1 MSRVLLGHSYFLRF
15 DPKLWQAMQPYPP
28 LGTLYAA
35 AVLREHGHEVRF
47 FDAMLAESTDG
58 WRRMLTDER
67 PDVAVLFEDN
77 FNYLSKMCLLRMR
90 EAAFEMIGA
99 AREYGCRVIVG
110 GADVT
115 DNAADYLRRGAS
127 FALLGE
133 GEETLCELLAALE
146 SGGDPNAVLGL
157 AYLDESGEVVS
168 TGRRPVIRD
177 LDVLPPPARDLVDMD
192 AYRRAWRPH
201 GRHSMNLV
209 TSRGCPF
216 HCNWCAKPIWGQRY
230 GVRSPRDVAEEI
242 RGLRALGAQH
252 LWFMD
257 DILGLKPGWLP
268 EFAAIIESEGL
279 STPFK
284 CLSRADL
291 LLRPGEVDALAGA
304 GCEMV
309 WLGAESGSQS
319 VLDAMEKGTTVEQ
332 VREATR
338 QLRAAG
344 IGVAFFLQF
353 GYPGETWD
361 DIQRTLQLVRDCD
374 PDDVGVSVSYPL
386 PGTPFHERVRDRI
399 LGRHNWIDSSDLA
412 MLYDGPYPT
421 SFYHLLHSRLHA
433 EFRLQKAQRGR
444 PLLPALVG
452 LLRHGQLKRTAGVC
466 RDAALVPLLQAR
478 LELARRRAQHDASSL
493 PTELSRD
500 EAATPSAQDEA
511 VAARR

>member
-15 DPKLWQAMQPYPP
+15 DPKLWRAMQPYPP

-35 AVLREHGHEVRF
+35 SVLREHGHEVRL
-47 FDAMLAESTDG
+47 FDAMLAESTEG
-58 WRRMLTDER
+58 WRRLLAEEH

-99 AREYGCRVIVG
+99 ARSQGCRVIVC

-115 DNAADYLRRGAS
+115 DHAADYLQRGAS
-127 FALLGE
+127 FAVLGE

-146 SGGDPNAVLGL
+146 SGGDAYSVQGL
-157 AYLDESGEVVS
+157 SFVDEVGEVVT

-177 LDVLPPPARDLVDMD
+177 LDSLPSPARDLLDLD
-192 AYRRAWRPH
+192 AYRTAWQGL
-201 GRHSMNLV
+201 GRVSMNLV

-230 GVRSPRDVAEEI
+230 GVRSPEDVVEEI
-242 RGLRALGAQH
+242 RSLRALGAEH

-257 DILGLKPGWLP
+257 DIFGLKPGWLP
-268 EFAAIIESEGL
+268 EFADAIEREGL
-279 STPFK
+279 QMPFK

-291 LLRPGEVDALAGA
+291 LLRPGEIDALRRS
-304 GCEMV
+304 GCETV
-309 WLGAESGSQS
+309 WLGAESGSQG

-332 VREATR
+332 IGEATKR
-338 QLRAAG
+338 LKAAG

-374 PDDVGVSVSYPL
+374 PDDIGVSVSYPL
-386 PGTPFHERVRDRI
+386 PGTPFYERVRDKIR
-399 LGRHNWIDSSDLA
+399 GPHNWVDSSDLA

-421 SFYHLLHSRLHA
+421 SFYHQLHSRLHA
-433 EFRLQKAQRGR
+433 EFRLQRAKRGR
-444 PLLPALVG
+444 ALVEALTA
-452 LLRHGQLKRTAGVC
+452 LLRAGQLKRAAALS
-466 RDAALVPLLQAR
+466 RDAALLPVLEAR
-478 LELARRRAQHDASSL
+478 LELSRRRAPPDASAL

-500 EAATPSAQDEA
+500 EAATPSSQDEA
-511 VAARR
+511 AAVGR